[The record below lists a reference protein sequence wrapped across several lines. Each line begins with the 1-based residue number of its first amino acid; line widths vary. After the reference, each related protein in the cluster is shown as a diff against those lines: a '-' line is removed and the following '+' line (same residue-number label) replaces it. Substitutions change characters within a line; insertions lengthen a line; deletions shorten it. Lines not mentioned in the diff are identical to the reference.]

1 MTKID
6 NTVTIAI
13 IAFQSS
19 KIIEK
24 CIKKIGKKYRILII
38 DNSYNNETNKK
49 IEKKYSNCKII
60 ANENNGYG
68 ASANLASKLVK
79 SKYIFFINPDVFVQ
93 KKTISNLILSA
104 KLLKDKFAA
113 LIPSENNIFKNPKN
127 ISETSIIKSSSFF
140 LNRKKFIS
148 IGGFDEKIFLFFEE
162 VDLSLRFK
170 IKNEKIYIIKNSI
183 IKHLGAKSHNKEIDS
198 EVEMCRNWHYMW
210 SLFYFKKKYDGFLIA
225 YTTTFPKFIKYIL
238 KMCIFFFLNKK
249 KYVNLSARVK
259 GLISSY
265 INKKSYLRPQINN
278 QLRPQINNQKITAV

>member
-1 MTKID
+1 MTKMD
-6 NTVTIAI
+6 NTVTVAI
-13 IAFQSS
+13 IAFHSS

-24 CIKKIGKKYRILII
+24 CIKKIGKKYKILII
-38 DNSYNNETNKK
+38 DNSYNSETNKK
-49 IEKKYSNCKII
+49 IKKKYSNCKII
-60 ANENNGYG
+60 ANKNNGYG
-68 ASANLASKLVK
+68 ASANLASKLVR

-210 SLFYFKKKYDGFLIA
+210 SLFYFKKKYDGFLNA

-278 QLRPQINNQKITAV
+278 QKITGV